1 MGGSD
6 NETLIVT
13 MLSLILTLAGAGCA
27 TVVFAQT
34 SLALRRERAD
44 EIHATT
50 GVVPV
55 SVGQPA
61 RRWTAIAE
69 TDSVNAQIAYLR
81 RAVEFLHQKIGAEAA
96 HSPRAMPTSRPMLI
110 RCRPCSTSQT
120 WFFKRAQR
128 TRQQKPFRCSLLGSS
143 LSCWGSVSG
152 SSPPPSASHNRVQ

>member
-34 SLALRRERAD
+34 SLALRRKRAD
-44 EIHATT
+44 KIHATT

-61 RRWTAIAE
+61 RRWTALAE
-69 TDSVNAQIAYLR
+69 TDSLNAQIAYLR
-81 RAVEFLHQKIGAEAA
+81 RAVKFLHQKIGAEAA
-96 HSPRAMPTSRPMLI
+96 HSAKGDADLKAYVDQVQTLLHQSDVVLQARTAHP
-110 RCRPCSTSQT
+110 STETIPLQLVGI
-120 WFFKRAQR
+120 F
-128 TRQQKPFRCSLLGSS
+128 LVVLGTCVGVVPAAFG
-143 LSCWGSVSG
+143 LT
-152 SSPPPSASHNRVQ
+152 